1 MTYQW
6 FSSAD
11 GYKNAIGG
19 GASHLLLQSDEG
31 YQIKVVATATNGNA
45 VTISATSTATA
56 IVKDIKPAV
65 AVYISGLAQDG
76 NTLTAVA
83 TLNDADAVVAYQW
96 QAYVGGF
103 WTTIPAQSASTYLVT
118 EANEGEK
125 LRVVAHSTDPDAG
138 SATATSV
145 ATAIVTDPPP
155 QLSIASHSL
164 NLPKGG
170 LVAMGVSVASAD
182 SDDTVLVKITG
193 LKSYEYIT
201 DGLDS
206 TKFTGSSVT
215 LTAAEVNKGLT
226 LHSTYGGK
234 STVVNTL
241 TLVASNTTSG
251 EAVNSAPQAI
261 TVTDPPTASTS
272 SVALLAQFMAAS
284 GVSGTAVSN
293 ESWTPHAA
301 DLSLSLP
308 TH

>member
-1 MTYQW
+1 
-6 FSSAD
+6 
-11 GYKNAIGG
+11 
-19 GASHLLLQSDEG
+19 
-31 YQIKVVATATNGNA
+31 
-45 VTISATSTATA
+45 
-56 IVKDIKPAV
+56 
-65 AVYISGLAQDG
+65 
-76 NTLTAVA
+76 
-83 TLNDADAVVAYQW
+83 
-96 QAYVGGF
+96 
-103 WTTIPAQSASTYLVT
+103 VT

-125 LRVVAHSTDPDAG
+125 LRVVAHTTDPDAG

-145 ATAIVTDPPP
+145 ATAIVTDAPP

-170 LVAMGVSVASAD
+170 LVAMGVSVASVD
-182 SDDTVLVKITG
+182 SDDTVSVKITG

-206 TKFTGSSVT
+206 TKFAGSSVT

-226 LHSTYGGK
+226 LHSTYGGTSK
-234 STVVNTL
+234 VVNTL

-251 EAVNSAPQAI
+251 EAVNSGPQTI

-293 ESWTPHAA
+293 ESWTAHAP
-301 DLSLSLP
+301 DLSLSSP